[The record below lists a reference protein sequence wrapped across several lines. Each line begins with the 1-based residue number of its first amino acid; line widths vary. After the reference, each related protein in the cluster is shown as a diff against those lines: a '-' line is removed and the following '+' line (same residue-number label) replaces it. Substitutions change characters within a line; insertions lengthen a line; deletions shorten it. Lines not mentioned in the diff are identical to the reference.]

1 MAGYKHYFKKNWRI
15 TMVSELKSDILHEVI
30 LRRPDQSHKGDY
42 GRVLL
47 IGGSVQFGG
56 AILMA
61 SQASIG
67 AGAGLTTVATDQ
79 ANLTALHARTPEAMF
94 IDWQDSD
101 QVVENI
107 KKSDV
112 IVIGPGLGTDQQAV
126 DLVKRVFATVTQD
139 QILVVDGSALTIMA
153 ENHLMFPRKPYTI
166 ATPHQMEWARLS
178 GIQLNYQTEH
188 QLNEVQRQIL
198 NLDVLVLKQHHTLIY
213 AQNEL
218 RQLMIGGA
226 YQATGGM
233 GDVLAGTIGGFVGQ
247 FKNNHLK
254 AVEAAVYAHS
264 MIAQEMAS
272 HSYVVK
278 PSFIADAL
286 PNYMARIQSNL

>member
-1 MAGYKHYFKKNWRI
+1 
-15 TMVSELKSDILHEVI
+15 MVSELKSDILHEVI

-153 ENHLMFPRKPYTI
+153 ENHLMFPRKSYTI

>member
-1 MAGYKHYFKKNWRI
+1 
-15 TMVSELKSDILHEVI
+15 MVSELKSDILHEVI

-67 AGAGLTTVATDQ
+67 AGAGLTTVATDR

-213 AQNEL
+213 AQNKL

>member
-1 MAGYKHYFKKNWRI
+1 
-15 TMVSELKSDILHEVI
+15 MVSELKSDILHEVI

-42 GRVLL
+42 GHVLL
-47 IGGSVQFGG
+47 IGGSLQFGG

-61 SQASIG
+61 SQASVG
-67 AGAGLTTVATDQ
+67 AGAGLTSVATDKV
-79 ANLTALHARTPEAMF
+79 NLTALHARTPEAMF
-94 IDWQDSD
+94 IDWEDSD

-107 KKSDV
+107 KKNDV
-112 IVIGPGLGTDQQAV
+112 IVIGPGLGTNQQAV
-126 DLVKRVFATVTQD
+126 DLVKQVFATVKQN

-153 ENHLMFPRKPYTI
+153 EHHLMFPRQPYTI
-166 ATPHQMEWARLS
+166 ATPHQMEWERLS

-213 AQNEL
+213 AQDEL
-218 RQLMIGGA
+218 RQLLIGGA

-247 FKNNHLK
+247 FKKNHLK

-264 MIAQEMAS
+264 MIAQEMAR

>member
-1 MAGYKHYFKKNWRI
+1 
-15 TMVSELKSDILHEVI
+15 MVSELKSDILHEVI

-126 DLVKRVFATVTQD
+126 DLVKRVFATGTQD

>member
-1 MAGYKHYFKKNWRI
+1 
-15 TMVSELKSDILHEVI
+15 MVSELKSDILHEVI

-42 GRVLL
+42 GCVLL

>member
-1 MAGYKHYFKKNWRI
+1 
-15 TMVSELKSDILHEVI
+15 MVSELKSDILHEVI

-67 AGAGLTTVATDQ
+67 AGAGLTTVATDR

-94 IDWQDSD
+94 IDLQDSD

-126 DLVKRVFATVTQD
+126 DLVKRVFATGTQD

>member
-1 MAGYKHYFKKNWRI
+1 
-15 TMVSELKSDILHEVI
+15 MVSELKSDILHEVI

-67 AGAGLTTVATDQ
+67 AGAGLTTVATDR

-126 DLVKRVFATVTQD
+126 DLVKRVFATVTQE

-166 ATPHQMEWARLS
+166 ATPHQMEWVRLS

>member
-1 MAGYKHYFKKNWRI
+1 
-15 TMVSELKSDILHEVI
+15 MVSELKSDILHEVI

-67 AGAGLTTVATDQ
+67 AGAGLTTVATDR

-94 IDWQDSD
+94 INWQDSD

-126 DLVKRVFATVTQD
+126 DLVKRVFATVTQEK
-139 QILVVDGSALTIMA
+139 ILVVDGSALTIMA

>member
-1 MAGYKHYFKKNWRI
+1 
-15 TMVSELKSDILHEVI
+15 MVSELKSDILHEVI

-67 AGAGLTTVATDQ
+67 AGAGLTTVATDR

-126 DLVKRVFATVTQD
+126 DLVKRVFATVTQY

>member
-67 AGAGLTTVATDQ
+67 AGAGLTTVATDR

-126 DLVKRVFATVTQD
+126 DLVKRVFATVTQEK
-139 QILVVDGSALTIMA
+139 ILVVDGSALTIMA

>member
-1 MAGYKHYFKKNWRI
+1 
-15 TMVSELKSDILHEVI
+15 
-30 LRRPDQSHKGDY
+30 
-42 GRVLL
+42 
-47 IGGSVQFGG
+47 
-56 AILMA
+56 
-61 SQASIG
+61 
-67 AGAGLTTVATDQ
+67 
-79 ANLTALHARTPEAMF
+79 MF

>member
-67 AGAGLTTVATDQ
+67 AGAGLTTVATDR

-126 DLVKRVFATVTQD
+126 DLVKRVFATGTQD

>member
-1 MAGYKHYFKKNWRI
+1 MTWYKHYFKKNWRI

-67 AGAGLTTVATDQ
+67 AGAGLTTVATDR

-153 ENHLMFPRKPYTI
+153 ENHLTFPRKPYTI

>member
-1 MAGYKHYFKKNWRI
+1 
-15 TMVSELKSDILHEVI
+15 MVSELKSDILHEVI

-67 AGAGLTTVATDQ
+67 AGAGLTTVATDR

-94 IDWQDSD
+94 IDWQDGD
-101 QVVENI
+101 QVVKNI
-107 KKSDV
+107 EKSDV

-126 DLVKRVFATVTQD
+126 DLVKRVFATVTQE
-139 QILVVDGSALTIMA
+139 QILMVDGSALTIMA

>member
-1 MAGYKHYFKKNWRI
+1 
-15 TMVSELKSDILHEVI
+15 MVSELKSDILHEVI

-67 AGAGLTTVATDQ
+67 AGAGLTTVATDR

-126 DLVKRVFATVTQD
+126 DLVKRVFATGTQD